1 MKTIFGLRGYQYL
14 ARVGTFLIMVALIG
28 GMVGCGGSDEYDLTI
43 TSTGGGSVTTPGEGI
58 FTYPAG
64 MTVNLVATPDAG
76 YPFMRWAGDVGTIPD
91 VNAAATTIT
100 MNGDYSITANFEET
114 YYLTI
119 FSGNGGS
126 VITPGEGT
134 FAYAPGTVVDLVAC
148 PDPGRRFLAWANDTG
163 TVADIHDPTTTI
175 TVNGDYSITAGFP
188 RYYSTISGG
197 GGHTV
202 GVDFNGKVI
211 AAGAVGFDYGQCN
224 IQTWNNILQ
233 IEAGGRHTVGLKSDG
248 TVVAVGGELTPDCL
262 IDVGGWTDIEQV
274 AAGEQHTVGL
284 KSDGTVVAVGRQMY
298 GVCDVGNWTDI
309 IQVAAGDRHTVG
321 LRSDGTVV
329 AAGCGNYLTDCYQV
343 DVGGWTDIVQ
353 VGAAWGHTVGLKS
366 DGTVVAAVDQSFGM
380 NYGQGNVGTWTDIVQ
395 VAAGGSLTVGLKK
408 DGTVVAVG
416 DNQYGQLN
424 VDSWTD
430 IVQVA
435 AGFNHAL
442 GVKSDGTV
450 VATGP
455 SGGSWPDFGQ
465 CNVGGWDLTP

>member
-1 MKTIFGLRGYQYL
+1 MVPGSRRRHYV
-14 ARVGTFLIMVALIG
+14 ARVRTFLIMVALIA
-28 GMVGCGGSDEYDLTI
+28 GMVGCGGRYEYDLTI
-43 TSTGGGSVTTPGEGI
+43 ISTAGGHVTAPGEGT

-64 MTVNLVATPDAG
+64 TTVNLVATPDTG

-91 VNAAATTIT
+91 VNAATTTIT

-148 PDPGRRFLAWANDTG
+148 PDPGRRFLAWTNDTG

-188 RYYSTISGG
+188 RYYSTISAAGW
-197 GGHTV
+197 HTV
-202 GVDFNGKVI
+202 GVCSNGTVI
-211 AAGAVGFDYGQCN
+211 ATGRNDHGQCDV
-224 IQTWNNILQ
+224 QTWNNIFQVAVGDL
-233 IEAGGRHTVGLKSDG
+233 HTVGVKTDG
-248 TVVAVGGELTPDCL
+248 AVVATGDNFHGQC
-262 IDVGGWTDIEQV
+262 DVQTWSNIFQAT
-274 AAGEQHTVGL
+274 AGFAHTVGIC
-284 KSDGTVVAVGRQMY
+284 SNGTVVAVGRQMY
-298 GVCDVGNWTDI
+298 GVCDVGNWMDI

-329 AAGCGNYLTDCYQV
+329 AAGCGGLTACYQV
-343 DVGGWTDIVQ
+343 DVGGWTDVVQ
-353 VGAAWGHTVGLKS
+353 VAAGYAQTVGLCS
-366 DGTVVAAVDQSFGM
+366 DGTVVAVVDQSFGM
-380 NYGQGNVGTWTDIVQ
+380 DFGQVNNVSTWTDIVQ
-395 VAAGGSLTVGLKK
+395 VAAGGTLTVGLKK
-408 DGTVVAVG
+408 DGTVVAAG
-416 DNQYGQLN
+416 DNRYGQCD
-424 VDSWTD
+424 VSSWTD

-435 AGFNHAL
+435 AGFDHAL

-450 VATGP
+450 VTAGRN
-455 SGGSWPDFGQ
+455 DYGQ